1 MKKILV
7 IGCPGSGKSYFSGK
21 LAEIT
26 GIPLCH
32 LDMLYW
38 NADRTN
44 VTREVFL
51 ERLNKVLET
60 ESFII
65 DGNFSVTLE
74 HRLNNSD
81 TVFFFDL
88 PVEVCIE
95 GILQRR
101 GKPRPDLPWNEADY
115 PVDEEFLTF
124 VRNFEKDR
132 KPNILSLL
140 EKYSDR
146 EIITF
151 RSRAEVNEFIEKC
164 KVGICRDAPTGTF
177 AVGMPRQALSRY

>member
-7 IGCPGSGKSYFSGK
+7 IGCPGSGKSYFSKK

-38 NADRTN
+38 NSDRTN

-51 ERLNKVLET
+51 ERLNKVLES

-65 DGNFSVTLE
+65 DGNFIFTME
-74 HRLNNSD
+74 HRLKYSD

-88 PVEVCIE
+88 PAEICIE
-95 GILQRR
+95 GILERR
-101 GKPRPDLPWNEADY
+101 GKPRSDLPWNEADY
-115 PVDEEFLTF
+115 PIDEEFLTF
-124 VRNFEKDR
+124 VRNFE
-132 KPNILSLL
+132 
-140 EKYSDR
+140 
-146 EIITF
+146 
-151 RSRAEVNEFIEKC
+151 
-164 KVGICRDAPTGTF
+164 
-177 AVGMPRQALSRY
+177 